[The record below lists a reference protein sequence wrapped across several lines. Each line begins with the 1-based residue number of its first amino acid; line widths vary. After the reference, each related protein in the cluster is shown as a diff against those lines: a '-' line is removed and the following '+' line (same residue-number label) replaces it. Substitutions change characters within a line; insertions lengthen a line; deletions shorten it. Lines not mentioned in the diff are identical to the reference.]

1 MTKAAQQTRKDSAE
15 TKSDGKPQNVVPIR
29 ADNDSDNDPLAHFRG
44 EDEPAPQPTRPA
56 PARRSVSKNTV
67 LAAIAATVFVAAVAT
82 VLVYYARQR
91 VNVPSASVQP
101 APSERAR
108 LNSRPEGASVIVD
121 GVAKGVTPIEL
132 ALPLGAH
139 DVLLR
144 NDAGERRLTVTV
156 EKGTVVAENVDM
168 PAPLSLGQLDVT
180 SDPVGARVMV
190 DGTAAGRT
198 PIKVRSLT
206 PGRHTVIVSDGT
218 SNVNRSVDV
227 TAGTTVS
234 MFISLATQAASGP
247 TGMVAFESP
256 LELRLLEDGHL
267 LGLSNGA
274 PLVLSPGRHRL
285 DLVNDP
291 LEMKL
296 SRTVTIEAG
305 KTVRV
310 PLTAPNGTMNV
321 NATPWAEVTVDGQ
334 SIGTTPLGNV
344 SIPVGSHE
352 IVWRHPQFGEK
363 RRSVVIGAQTPV
375 RLTMDMSR

>member
-1 MTKAAQQTRKDSAE
+1 MNKAAQQPRKESAE
-15 TKSDGKPQNVVPIR
+15 TKSDPKPQNVVPIR
-29 ADNDSDNDPLAHFRG
+29 ADNDSDPLAHFRG
-44 EDEPAPQPTRPA
+44 EEEAATLPPARSA
-56 PARRSVSKNTV
+56 PARRANAVSKNTI
-67 LAAIAATVFVAAVAT
+67 LAAAAATLFVAAVAAAMG
-82 VLVYYARQR
+82 YARQR
-91 VNVPSASVQP
+91 VSVPTTTAPP
-101 APSERAR
+101 APTERAR
-108 LNSRPEGASVIVD
+108 LNSRPEGASVMVD

-132 ALPLGAH
+132 TLPVGAH

-168 PAPLSLGQLDVT
+168 PAPVSLGQIDVT

-190 DGTAAGRT
+190 DGTATGRT
-198 PIKVRSLT
+198 PLKLRSLT
-206 PGRHTVIVSDGT
+206 AGRHAVVVSDGT
-218 SNVNRSVDV
+218 TSVNRSVDV

-247 TGMVAFESP
+247 TGMVAFDSP

-285 DLVNDP
+285 DLVNDS

-296 SRTVTIEAG
+296 ARTVTVEAG
-305 KTVRV
+305 KTARV
-310 PLTAPNGTMNV
+310 ALAAPNGTLNV
-321 NATPWAEVTVDGQ
+321 NATPWAEVSVDGQ

-344 SIPVGSHE
+344 SVAVGTHE

-375 RLTMDMSR
+375 RLTMDMGR